1 MMIILMIMMMIS
13 WAASYRQLEEENG
26 PALAVVRGALLV
38 VCLDEAAQNP
48 TDPARS
54 AKDRA

>member
-1 MMIILMIMMMIS
+1 MMIMIMMMIS

-26 PALAVVRGALLV
+26 PALTVVRGALLV
-38 VCLDEAAQNP
+38 VCMDEAAQNP
-48 TDPARS
+48 TDPGRS